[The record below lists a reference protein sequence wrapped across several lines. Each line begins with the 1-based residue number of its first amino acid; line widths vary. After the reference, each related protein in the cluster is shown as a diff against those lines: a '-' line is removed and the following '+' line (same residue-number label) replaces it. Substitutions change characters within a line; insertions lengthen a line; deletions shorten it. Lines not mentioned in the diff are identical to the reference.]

1 MPSNAKN
8 ILLVEDNAVAREG
21 LAVILRREGH
31 EVALVENGLEALN
44 YLRENPTPHVILLD
58 MHLPVLDGW
67 RFLEKISGLP
77 LNPRPCIVLTT
88 GNPLIGRDW
97 AVAHGCDLVR
107 KPIEPDALFDAIR
120 VATVTL
126 NRPTDAAATPN
137 PGGPS

>member
-1 MPSNAKN
+1 MPSNVKN

-67 RFLEKISGLP
+67 HFLEKISGVL
-77 LNPRPCIVLTT
+77 LNPKPSIILTT

-97 AVAHGCDLVR
+97 AVAHGCGLVR
-107 KPIEPDALFDAIR
+107 KPIELDALFEAIR
-120 VATVTL
+120 VATSAVDCSPDA
-126 NRPTDAAATPN
+126 PTTASFT
-137 PGGPS
+137 